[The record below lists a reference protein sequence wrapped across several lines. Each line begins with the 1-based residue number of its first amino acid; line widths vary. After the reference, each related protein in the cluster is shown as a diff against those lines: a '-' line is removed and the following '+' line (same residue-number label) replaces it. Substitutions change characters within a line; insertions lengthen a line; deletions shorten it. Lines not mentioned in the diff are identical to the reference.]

1 MERGTFAAMNVL
13 LVRHGETPWNREGRY
28 QGRTDIALSPDGE
41 TQVAALGLR
50 LAHVAIA
57 RAVSSP
63 LSRARR
69 TAEAIL
75 AGREVP
81 LALDEGLLEI
91 SHGQWEG
98 QLASDIELSHA
109 EMFGTWRSQPG
120 RDVPAGPG
128 AETLGDVEARAWPVL
143 ARACEGLGANDT
155 VLIAAH
161 DAVNRV
167 LLCRVLGLPLARV
180 WMFRQAPATLNVL
193 SGPSLSE
200 LQVVR
205 LNDSEHVA
213 PLLREAQHKAL

>member
-1 MERGTFAAMNVL
+1 MNVL

-28 QGRTDIALSPDGE
+28 QGRTDIPLSPDGE
-41 TQVAALGLR
+41 TQVRALGRR
-50 LAHVAIA
+50 LAQVPIS

-63 LSRARR
+63 LGRARR

-75 AGREVP
+75 DGRDVQLE
-81 LALDEGLLEI
+81 LDAGLLEI
-91 SHGQWEG
+91 SHGEWEG
-98 QLASDIELSHA
+98 RLATEIELSHA
-109 EMFGTWRSQPG
+109 EQFGTWRSQPG

-143 ARACEGLGANDT
+143 ARACEGLGADDT

-193 SGPSLSE
+193 SGPTLAE

-213 PLLREAQHKAL
+213 PLLREAQHRAI